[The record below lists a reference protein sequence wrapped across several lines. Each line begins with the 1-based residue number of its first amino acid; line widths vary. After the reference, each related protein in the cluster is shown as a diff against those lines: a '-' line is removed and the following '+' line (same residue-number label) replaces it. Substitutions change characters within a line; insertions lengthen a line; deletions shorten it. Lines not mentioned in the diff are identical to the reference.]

1 MGEVITLAIIARGVV
16 LLLVFQG
23 MVLASLNK
31 ESEESEHKS
40 PAVEQKSIIAVIKK
54 LLRKNHEDNMHIY
67 KVS

>member
-1 MGEVITLAIIARGVV
+1 MGEVITLVIIGIGVV

-31 ESEESEHKS
+31 ESEETEHEA
-40 PAVEQKSIIAVIKK
+40 PASGKKSIMDAISEIMDRSHNKGH
-54 LLRKNHEDNMHIY
+54 RF